1 MIRICLAGATGWV
14 GQSLVP
20 AIDAAPDLEL
30 VGAVA
35 RGAAGERLGQAP
47 GIDTLSAPVAN
58 LVVRATIEEALAVP
72 TDVLVDFT
80 APASVEH
87 HAMAAI
93 DRGVHA
99 VIGTS
104 GLSDADYERI
114 GAAAAR
120 AGVGVLAAANFAITA
135 VLMERLALIAA
146 RHLAS
151 WEVIDY
157 GSADKPDAP
166 SGTARQLA
174 ARLAQVG
181 APAVQVPI
189 EATQGAP
196 EARGLTLNGTQVH
209 SVRLPGHVIGAE
221 VLFGMPDERLSIR
234 HESGS
239 SAQPYVGG
247 TLLAIRQV
255 GTFRGLRRGLDT
267 LLDLDSNS

>member
-14 GQSLVP
+14 GESLVP

-30 VGAVA
+30 VSVVA
-35 RGAAGERLGQAP
+35 RRAAGDRLAEALRVE
-47 GIDTLSAPVAN
+47 TLSPQVAN
-58 LVVRATIEEALAVP
+58 LVVRATVEEALAVP

-80 APASVEH
+80 APTSVER
-87 HAMAAI
+87 HALAAI
-93 DRGVHA
+93 DRGVHV

-104 GLSDADYERI
+104 GLTDADYERI

-135 VLMERLALIAA
+135 VLMERFALMAA
-146 RHLAS
+146 RHLSS

-189 EATQGAP
+189 DATQGAP

-209 SVRLPGHVIGAE
+209 SVRLPGYVIGAE
-221 VLFGMPDERLSIR
+221 VLFATPDERLSIR
-234 HESGS
+234 YESGN
-239 SAQPYVGG
+239 SAEPYVSG
-247 TLLAIRQV
+247 TLLAVREV
-255 GTFRGLRRGLDT
+255 GTFTGLRRGLDT
-267 LLDLDSNS
+267 LLDHDSNR

>member
-14 GQSLVP
+14 GESLVP

-30 VGAVA
+30 VGVVA
-35 RGAAGERLGQAP
+35 RRAEGDRLAQALRL
-47 GIDTLSAPVAN
+47 DTLSDPVAN
-58 LVVRATIEEALAVP
+58 LIVRATVEEALAVP

-80 APASVEH
+80 APAAVERH
-87 HAMAAI
+87 VTIAI
-93 DRGVHA
+93 DRGVHV

-104 GLSDADYERI
+104 GLSDAEYERI
-114 GAAAAR
+114 GAAAAD
-120 AGVGVLAAANFAITA
+120 AGVGVVAAGNFAITA
-135 VLMERLALIAA
+135 VLMEHFALRAA

-174 ARLAQVG
+174 ARIAQVR

-189 EATQGAP
+189 EAIQGAP
-196 EARGLTLNGTQVH
+196 EARGLTLKGTQVH
-209 SVRLPGHVIGAE
+209 SVRLPGYVIGAE

-234 HESGS
+234 YESGN
-239 SAQPYVGG
+239 SAEPYVGG
-247 TLLAIRQV
+247 TLLAVRRV
-255 GTFRGLRRGLDT
+255 ATFQGLRRGLDT
-267 LLDLDSNS
+267 LLDLDSN